1 MRTTDGNSS
10 SSQSVEFHIQNEDFP
25 ALPGAIPVDNGQTQT
40 QASVPTIT
48 DGLTTEA
55 RYSDRSSIDPKTG
68 IQTFPDG
75 TVRNIPPGMLN
86 DQFGMAGLLT
96 FLRAIES
103 DPAIVALALGH
114 DLTTLG
120 LNLNCTE

>member
-1 MRTTDGNSS
+1 M
-10 SSQSVEFHIQNEDFP
+10 
-25 ALPGAIPVDNGQTQT
+25 
-40 QASVPTIT
+40 
-48 DGLTTEA
+48 
-55 RYSDRSSIDPKTG
+55 K
-68 IQTFPDG
+68 
-75 TVRNIPPGMLN
+75 NIPAGMLN

-120 LNLNCTE
+120 LNLNSTE